1 MGNGSEDLPDFH
13 PQTVVRDWGDGHG
26 FRLADA
32 QTGVCVFGATGSG
45 KTSGPAKHLAYGYL
59 ARDFGG
65 LVLCA
70 KKEERRQWQ
79 KWAAECGR
87 TEDLIL
93 IDKSAKWRFNFM
105 DWESTRPEE
114 GGGLAINIVSLLDE
128 IGHSVA
134 GTDKSKLSG
143 DHKFWEDALHL
154 LNSNLVELAVCAGV
168 EVSLPRLRE
177 ILSTAAISLSQV
189 ADPAWKEK
197 SACARHIEEA
207 DRLTAEGPEDIRAD
221 FEECST
227 YWLRDFPALSDKT
240 RSSIVLGF
248 NVLTHPLLTRPLRR
262 LFSSDTNIKPE
273 ATFDGKII
281 IVDLPVQEFRLAGR
295 IANLVWKYCFQV
307 AVLRRMQPEGG
318 ETFLRPVFLWADEA
332 QYFVSR
338 FDAEYQAVA
347 RSAGGCTVY
356 LTQNRESFRR
366 VLGDDDAVDSLL
378 GNLQCKI
385 FCQNSGDT
393 NEWAAKLLGKRW
405 IRVTSTN
412 VGQGRSDDPANRQG
426 ANQSSGVTR
435 SEQDRYYVEPAS
447 FTTLKRGGEAHNFQV
462 HAVVY
467 NGGHQF
473 PNPAGGS
480 EPLLPYKILTFN
492 QK

>member
-1 MGNGSEDLPDFH
+1 MGNGLEALPEFH
-13 PQTVVRDWGDGHG
+13 PQTVLRDWGGG
-26 FRLADA
+26 NAFKLADA
-32 QTGVCVFGATGSG
+32 QTGVCAFGATGSG
-45 KTSGPAKHLAYGYL
+45 KTTGPARHLAYGYL
-59 ARDFGG
+59 AGDFGG

-70 KKEERRQWQ
+70 KKEERSQWQ
-79 KWAAECGR
+79 QWAADCGR
-87 TEDLIL
+87 SKDLII
-93 IDKSAKWRFNFM
+93 IDKSAKYRFNFM
-105 DWESTRPEE
+105 NWEASRPEE

-128 IGHSVA
+128 IGHAVS

-177 ILSTAAISLSQV
+177 ILSTAAVSLAQV
-189 ADPAWKEK
+189 ADPAWAAD
-197 SACARHIEEA
+197 SSCARHVREA
-207 DRLTAEGPEDIRAD
+207 DKLTAKGPDDVRAD

-248 NVLTHPLLTRPLRR
+248 NVLTHPLQTRPLRR
-262 LFSSDTNIKPE
+262 LFSSDTNVKPE
-273 ATFDGKII
+273 DTFTGKII

-295 IANLVWKYCFQV
+295 IANLVFKYCFQV
-307 AVLRRMQPEGG
+307 AVLRRMQPADRKSY
-318 ETFLRPVFLWADEA
+318 LRPVFLWADEA

-356 LTQNRESFRR
+356 LTQNRESLKR

-385 FCQNSGDT
+385 FCQNSGET
-393 NEWAAKLLGKRW
+393 NEWAAKLLGERW
-405 IRVTSTN
+405 INVTSTN
-412 VGQGRSDDPANRQG
+412 VGQGTTEDPQNRQG
-426 ANQSSGVTR
+426 GSQSSGVTR
-435 SEQDRYYVEPAS
+435 SEQRRYFVEPAR
-447 FTTLKRGGEAHNFQV
+447 FTTLKRGGQAHNFQV
-462 HAVVY
+462 QAIVY

-473 PNPAGGS
+473 PTGAAGKEES
-480 EPLLPYKILTFN
+480 LPYKLITFN

>member
-1 MGNGSEDLPDFH
+1 VGQTTGELPDFH
-13 PQTVVRDWGDGHG
+13 PETLLRDWGNGQG

-32 QTGVCVFGATGSG
+32 QTGVCAFGATGSG
-45 KTSGPAKHLAYGYL
+45 KTTGPAKHLAYGYL
-59 ARDFGG
+59 AGDFGG

-70 KKEERRQWQ
+70 KKEERCQWQ
-79 KWAAECGR
+79 QWAADCGR
-87 TEDLIL
+87 SADIVI
-93 IDKSAKWRFNFM
+93 IDKCAKYRFNFM
-105 DWESTRPEE
+105 NWEASRQEE

-128 IGHSVA
+128 IGHSVS
-134 GTDKSKLSG
+134 GTNKSRLSG

-177 ILSTAAISLSQV
+177 ILSSAPLTLAQV
-189 ADPAWKEK
+189 ADPAWKQA
-197 SACARHIEEA
+197 SSCARHISEA
-207 DRLTAEGPEDIRAD
+207 DKVTKEGPDDIRAD
-221 FEECST
+221 FEECIT

-262 LFSSDTNIKPE
+262 LFSTDTNVRPE
-273 ATFDGKII
+273 DTFTGKII

-307 AVLRRMQPEGG
+307 AVLRRTQPADRKSY
-318 ETFLRPVFLWADEA
+318 LRPVFLWADEA

-356 LTQNRESFRR
+356 LTQNRESLRS

-378 GNLQCKI
+378 GNLQAKF
-385 FCQNSGDT
+385 FCQNSSQT
-393 NEWAAKLLGKRW
+393 NEWAAKLLGERW
-405 IRVTSTN
+405 INVTSTN
-412 VGQGRSDDPANRQG
+412 VGQSASADLQNQQSS
-426 ANQSSGVTR
+426 NQSSGVTR
-435 SEQDRYYVEPAS
+435 SEQRRYFVEPAR
-447 FTTLKRGGEAHNFQV
+447 FTTLKRGGAANNYQV
-462 HAVVY
+462 QAIVY
-467 NGGHQF
+467 NGGHLF
-473 PNPAGGS
+473 PTGVAGK
-480 EPLLPYKILTFN
+480 EEMLPYKLITFN
-492 QK
+492 QR